1 MLISE
6 AFGQGSMFYF
16 DWEPAFMVW
25 LQTALGPFAE
35 KVCPVLSMLGEEYVM
50 IAVFAVFYLWLN
62 KEAGRFIGTNFVS
75 CLVWNPFIKN
85 IFLRFRPYMV
95 HDGIQCLK
103 PVDPDAPLNDFTAQG
118 YSFPSGHSCNA
129 ASMYGGVAAF
139 FRKWWLYLLAAV
151 LILLV
156 GFSRVAVGVHYPTD
170 VLAGWALGFLII
182 LIVSGLQ
189 KLIKKKW
196 LLFLILTLAT
206 LPGWFFCASN
216 DFYTGFG
223 IQTGFFLGM
232 LFDDRWVRF
241 KDTRNVIYGI
251 LRVLGGMGIYL
262 GLGALLKLPFPKE
275 IREANDF
282 VSHLIRA
289 GRYAV
294 TTFTVSG
301 LYPMLFNVI
310 DKKLDKKNTSKEDTT
325 EDDRGGDFN
334 G

>member
-1 MLISE
+1 MN
-6 AFGQGSMFYF
+6 AF
-16 DWEPAFMVW
+16 
-25 LQTALGPFAE
+25 
-35 KVCPVLSMLGEEYVM
+35 
-50 IAVFAVFYLWLN
+50 
-62 KEAGRFIGTNFVS
+62 
-75 CLVWNPFIKN
+75 
-85 IFLRFRPYMV
+85 
-95 HDGIQCLK
+95 
-103 PVDPDAPLNDFTAQG
+103 
-118 YSFPSGHSCNA
+118 
-129 ASMYGGVAAF
+129 
-139 FRKWWLYLLAAV
+139 
-151 LILLV
+151 
-156 GFSRVAVGVHYPTD
+156 
-170 VLAGWALGFLII
+170 WAD
-182 LIVSGLQ
+182 S
-189 KLIKKKW
+189 
-196 LLFLILTLAT
+196 
-206 LPGWFFCASN
+206 CASN